1 MPAPTRRSKAER
13 AMYYEDHTLPRSADN
28 VKTVIQL
35 VPPQR
40 IQDKPEALDAWN
52 YICNDLASRELLSPS
67 YIMDITL
74 LVDNM
79 VQYEE
84 LRQLLED
91 SGPIVPVMDKTGTQ
105 VTRYVEN
112 PAFSMVKR
120 VEAVVMKLCE
130 KFGLNP
136 RDAVYV
142 TNPDIKTQ
150 QAIEAK
156 ASGNGQKGITYFQ

>member
-13 AMYYEDHTLPRSADN
+13 ALYYEDHTLPRSADN
-28 VKTVIQL
+28 VQKVVKL
-35 VPPQR
+35 DAPQR
-40 IQDKPEALDAWN
+40 IQDHPEKLDAWN
-52 YICNDLASRELLSPS
+52 YICNDLASRQLLSPS

-84 LRQLLED
+84 LRQTLED
-91 SGPIVPVMDKTGTQ
+91 TGPITPVMDKTGEK
-105 VTRYVEN
+105 VVKYVEN
-112 PAFSMVKR
+112 PLFSMVKR

-142 TNPDIKTQ
+142 ANPDIKTQ
-150 QAIEAK
+150 AIDST
-156 ASGNGQKGITYFQ
+156 ASDPKKGITYFQ